1 MAVLMVVRCTNQ
13 VRPTT
18 VAATPMSDPTEIISA
33 AIRSAFVNYP
43 REDDPD
49 WRSPSWIKSE
59 ECSHLT
65 AVILRALEAEGFK
78 IVAKR
83 GE

>member
-1 MAVLMVVRCTNQ
+1 MATLMLVQCTNQ
-13 VRPTT
+13 VRPRT
-18 VAATPMSDPTEIISA
+18 VAPMPDPAEIISA
-33 AIRSAFVNYP
+33 AIRSAFVDYP

-49 WRSPSWIKSE
+49 WRSPSWIKPD

-83 GE
+83 DE